1 MQSLS
6 LAGEKFAESLA
17 VTAGRRRR
25 LGLDDC
31 FQALQD
37 VDPRAIDA
45 PDQRAHLRQLLDE
58 CQAAGLI
65 DLSAAHDRGQPQLPR
80 SIRRTDARPSPP
92 QQLPLEWPWRAE
104 LAWASELRPTLAE
117 FETLRAIQDFLRG
130 GGGRRTVVAHRERAL
145 ELFGDEK
152 TLDRL
157 VRGRLFAAG
166 RLSLDLLRCRWAPP
180 PLAFERVG
188 PGPIALVV
196 ENASAWHSCRATL
209 LASGPIGVIAYGAG
223 RAFEASAAA
232 LAKIDGINAIRYAGD
247 LDAAGLAIP
256 IACDSAQE
264 IHGIPPVLPAVGLW
278 RLLLHHAKPCPGTT
292 VDPEVAAELVAWL
305 PTDLQDRAAALLI
318 DGTRLPQEAVSLE
331 TLEQHPEWVDH
342 LG

>member
-1 MQSLS
+1 V
-6 LAGEKFAESLA
+6 

-25 LGLDDC
+25 LSLEDC

-45 PDQRAHLRQLLDE
+45 PDQRAQLRQLLEE

-65 DLSAAHDRGQPQLPR
+65 ELSAAHDRGQPQLPR

-130 GGGRRTVVAHRERAL
+130 GGGRRIVVAHRERSL

-152 TLDRL
+152 AIDRF
-157 VRGRLFAAG
+157 VRGRLFAEG

-188 PGPIALVV
+188 PGSVALVV
-196 ENASAWHSCRATL
+196 ENASAWHSCLATVR
-209 LASGPIGVIAYGAG
+209 ASGPVGVVAYGAG
-223 RAFEASAAA
+223 RAFEASAAG
-232 LAKIDGINAIRYAGD
+232 LAKIGGITAIRYAGD

-256 IACDSAQE
+256 IACDSARE
-264 IHGIPPVLPAVGLW
+264 IHGIPAVLPANGLW
-278 RLLLHHAKPCPGTT
+278 RMLIDHATPRLGTK
-292 VDPEVAAELVAWL
+292 VDPDVALELVAWL
-305 PTDLQDRAAALLI
+305 PTDLQDRAAATLI
-318 DGTRLPQEAVSLE
+318 NGTRLPQEAVSLE

-342 LG
+342 LD